1 LKEAT
6 LGTWQGVVRVI
17 LVSLVCFV
25 LGYIFPSSENVGL
38 ESFINQLS
46 DFPLLLALF
55 TCGCLLALISTADSA
70 ILAILHNVVS
80 ENGWRRALRLW
91 LIGVFTFVIL
101 SYYLVFKGLKYDFT
115 TRLFTIFSLSVIS
128 GPMILL
134 AVFTETNIL
143 QSKRTVFSTISATSL
158 GYVIALT
165 CSIVGNLLE
174 DQVLVQLG
182 VVFGLIPPVVVCG
195 DIQKAIY

>member
-1 LKEAT
+1 MFISLVLVLTYFVLTDKILVPEETKILPLSLLLNILCVNLFFNVVTLRAWQIALSSESLKEAT
-6 LGTWQGVVRVI
+6 LGTWQGVVWLI
-17 LVSLVCFV
+17 LVSLVFFV
-25 LGYIFPSSENVGL
+25 LGYIFPSSVNVAF

-46 DFPLLLALF
+46 DFTLLLALF
-55 TCGCLLALISTADSA
+55 TCGCLSALISTADSA

-91 LIGVFTFVIL
+91 LIGLFTLVIL

-115 TRLFTIFSLSVIS
+115 TWLFTIFSLSVIS

-143 QSKRTVFSTISATSL
+143 
-158 GYVIALT
+158 
-165 CSIVGNLLE
+165 
-174 DQVLVQLG
+174 
-182 VVFGLIPPVVVCG
+182 
-195 DIQKAIY
+195 